1 METERDQGVRG
12 KLFTEVVGSVLG
24 RLTKVLVNPT
34 WMWSAC
40 IVITI
45 TACSS
50 DNTAQHDPMH
60 SRVQGQ
66 CGYFGESSSSS
77 FIVWTSRGLAFDD
90 RDFMRIVA
98 EDGSQLRTLARG
110 SVIERAYPTVGIQA
124 DASPDGMSIVYS
136 TCEYRTSPLKASN
149 LLRDDDPRAYSYELA
164 VVNVES
170 AHSQRLTHDPYYEV
184 YPSWSPDGSEI
195 AFVANTKRLDG
206 GVRRVE
212 ARLYVLD
219 AEATDAAADA
229 WVRGPLGGVALD
241 YPVWSPSGDRVA
253 FAAVPWGGGWALY
266 TMAADGSDLQRV
278 AEAQGGVKPSIGTVS
293 WAPSGQYLAFSRL
306 EGDDLTLYVSASD
319 GGAERLLTRFE
330 GLGAWRLG
338 ERIRD
343 VAWSPDGA
351 EILFAIG
358 ARDTS
363 DESDYNSVAYTIR
376 PDGSLLRRLHEH
388 AGRSRESPSYRVAWS
403 PDGERI
409 AVRANDYSSGVVRVW
424 TMARDGT
431 DVRAL
436 VHQDDDGQLVA
447 ANPRQALS
455 PPDVTACSAGLV
467 VANPRENRG
476 LVADCETML
485 AFRDTLAGGVFL
497 NWSEDLP
504 IEQWPGVSVGGAP
517 PRVWGVS
524 LRGYSLAGTLP
535 AELGSLSELRRLDLW
550 RNRLRGHIPPEL
562 GQLAGLR
569 HLDLSHN
576 RLEGHIPAE
585 LGELA
590 ELQFLGLSNNA
601 LSGAIPPTLALLVN
615 LETLNLSD
623 NDLSGRVPKE
633 LWELPHLEE
642 VRLAENHVLGGCVPK
657 GFGGLDTYFTDL
669 HRCQFGVGTILGDWR
684 LLVLAVSVLAVS
696 ALALVLAFSRRRRRI
711 SGGDEDAGETVIWE
725 STLTVKRWGPS
736 SHRLFGFGPL
746 INKGQLD
753 RVSFSQD
760 GVENQVH
767 LLLYEKIDTRRQ
779 KTKNLHF
786 QTVNDLAAGS
796 YILHLGGEAFAF
808 EASDTEN
815 TFSFPDVSLSWR
827 SGNKLE
833 VSLVH
838 RPAASRESPQ
848 SAVNHP

>member
-164 VVNVES
+164 IVDVES
-170 AHSQRLTHDPYYEV
+170 AKSQRLTEDPYYEV
-184 YPSWSPDGSEI
+184 YPSWSPDGSKI

-206 GVRRVE
+206 GVPMGGS
-212 ARLYVLD
+212 RLYVRS
-219 AEATDAAADA
+219 AEELGP
-229 WVRGPLGGVALD
+229 WVESPVRNVAIA
-241 YPVWSPSGDRVA
+241 YPAWSPDSARVA
-253 FAAVPWGGGWALY
+253 FVAQTVMVRPVVWILH
-266 TMAADGSDLQRV
+266 TMAADGSEVQMV
-278 AEAQGGVKPSIGTVS
+278 AVGEEGIGPFA
-293 WAPSGQYLAFSRL
+293 WAPNGQYLVFGRH
-306 EGDDLTLYVSASD
+306 EEDDLGLYVSRSD
-319 GGAERLLTRFE
+319 GSDERLLTRFE
-330 GLGAWRLG
+330 GIG
-338 ERIRD
+338 ESNSGGQVLD
-343 VAWSPDGA
+343 VAWSPDGSH
-351 EILFAIG
+351 ILFVIG
-358 ARDTS
+358 AWRHSAENWRRAT
-363 DESDYNSVAYTIR
+363 YNSVAYTIR

-388 AGRSRESPSYRVAWS
+388 VANRRPGSYRVAWS

-409 AVRANDYSSGVVRVW
+409 AARADDYDSGAPGVW
-424 TMARDGT
+424 TVARDGT

-517 PRVWGVS
+517 RRVWGVS

-550 RNRLRGHIPPEL
+550 RNRLRGHIPAEL
-562 GQLAGLR
+562 QRLANLR
-569 HLDLSHN
+569 LLDLSHN
-576 RLEGHIPAE
+576 RLEGHLPAE

-590 ELQFLGLSNNA
+590 ELQFLSLSNNA
-601 LSGAIPPTLALLVN
+601 LSGAIPPALALLVN
-615 LETLNLSD
+615 LETLNLSN

-633 LWELPHLEE
+633 LWKLPDLGE
-642 VRLAENHVLGGCVPK
+642 VRLARNHVLGGCVPK
-657 GFGGLDTYFTDL
+657 GFGGLDTDFTDL

-696 ALALVLAFSRRRRRI
+696 ALALVLAFSRRLRRR
-711 SGGDEDAGETVIWE
+711 
-725 STLTVKRWGPS
+725 
-736 SHRLFGFGPL
+736 
-746 INKGQLD
+746 
-753 RVSFSQD
+753 
-760 GVENQVH
+760 
-767 LLLYEKIDTRRQ
+767 
-779 KTKNLHF
+779 
-786 QTVNDLAAGS
+786 
-796 YILHLGGEAFAF
+796 
-808 EASDTEN
+808 
-815 TFSFPDVSLSWR
+815 
-827 SGNKLE
+827 
-833 VSLVH
+833 
-838 RPAASRESPQ
+838 SR
-848 SAVNHP
+848 